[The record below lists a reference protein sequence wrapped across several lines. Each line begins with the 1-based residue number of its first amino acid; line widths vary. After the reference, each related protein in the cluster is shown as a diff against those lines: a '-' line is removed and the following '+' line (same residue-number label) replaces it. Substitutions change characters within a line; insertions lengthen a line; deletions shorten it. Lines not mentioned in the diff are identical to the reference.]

1 MVHLDNRDNVIRWM
15 FTGFLKKFFRFS
27 LAGGVVRV
35 ALPGR
40 TLPTLSLSSPV
51 KRICSQLLKIL
62 FNLRVNDKSL
72 FLSKKLSR
80 SIQLMWCSVD
90 IIR

>member
-1 MVHLDNRDNVIRWM
+1 MTSIIAHDIIELHASGRTAPTYPSVKAQKVISCARGALNIRDSVARRA

-40 TLPTLSLSSPV
+40 TFPTLSLSSPV
-51 KRICSQLLKIL
+51 ER
-62 FNLRVNDKSL
+62 
-72 FLSKKLSR
+72 
-80 SIQLMWCSVD
+80 
-90 IIR
+90 